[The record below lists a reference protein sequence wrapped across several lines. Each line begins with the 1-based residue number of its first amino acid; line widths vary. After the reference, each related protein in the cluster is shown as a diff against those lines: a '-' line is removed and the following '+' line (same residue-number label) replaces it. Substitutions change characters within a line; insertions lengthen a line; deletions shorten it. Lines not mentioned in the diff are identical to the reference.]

1 MPARPLHVDGAR
13 LADAQGNTV
22 VPHGVARSG
31 TEYMCAYGWGIFDGP
46 ADQAV
51 IDAMRSWRVDA
62 VRVPL
67 NEQCWLGTA
76 DVPSQFSGP
85 VYRQAIRDW
94 VSLLVAN
101 GLSVVLDLHWSAPP
115 GTPAIGQRPMPDADN
130 APLFWTD
137 VATAFRGN
145 DAVIFE
151 LYNEPWPDSNFDSDA
166 AWLCWRDG
174 GACPGVPFEA
184 AGMQTLVNAVRATG
198 ATNVIAIAGVQYAN
212 TLTRWL
218 EFRPADPLGNTVA
231 TLHVYD
237 FDICRDASCFDRTV
251 APVAAVAPL
260 VASEIGMHVC
270 DAAYWNMVMGW
281 LDAHASGY
289 LAWSWTDWGDTCTRN
304 TLIRDYAGTP
314 TEKGAIFRDHLAG
327 LP

>member
-1 MPARPLHVDGAR
+1 
-13 LADAQGNTV
+13 
-22 VPHGVARSG
+22 
-31 TEYMCAYGWGIFDGP
+31 MCAHGWGVFDGP

-51 IDAMRSWRVDA
+51 ITAMRGWRVDA

-76 DVPSQFSGP
+76 DVPALYAGP
-85 VYRQAIRDW
+85 VYRQAIKDW
-94 VSLLVAN
+94 VALLVQN
-101 GLSVVLDLHWSAPP
+101 GLNVFLDLHWSAPS
-115 GTPAIGQRPMPDADN
+115 GTVAFGQKPMPDADLS
-130 APLFWTD
+130 PRFWTE

-151 LYNEPWPDSNFDSDA
+151 LFNEPWPDSVWDSDV

-174 GACPGVPFEA
+174 GICPGVAFEA

-198 ATNVIAIAGVQYAN
+198 ATNVIALGGVQYAN
-212 TLTRWL
+212 SLSRWL
-218 EFRPADPLGNTVA
+218 EFRPIDPLANLVA
-231 TLHVYD
+231 TVHVYD
-237 FDICRDASCFDRTV
+237 FDICRDTACLDRTA

-260 VASEIGMHVC
+260 VATEIGMHVC

-281 LDAHASGY
+281 FDAHRSGY
-289 LAWSWTDWGDTCTRN
+289 LAWSFTDWGDMCSRN
-304 TLIRDYAGTP
+304 SLIRDYGGTP
-314 TEKGAIFRDHLAG
+314 TEKGAIYRDHLAG